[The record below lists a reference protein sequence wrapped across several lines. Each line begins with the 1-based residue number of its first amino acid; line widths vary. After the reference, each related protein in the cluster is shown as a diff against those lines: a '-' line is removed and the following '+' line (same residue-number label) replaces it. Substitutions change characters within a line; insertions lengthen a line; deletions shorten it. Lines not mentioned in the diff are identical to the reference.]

1 MNNSMVK
8 LIMDKEVTVVI
19 VDFSM
24 DILKLT
30 AEIGGYLGLW
40 LGLSVLDLYNSL
52 ASIHTYFK
60 KIK

>member
-1 MNNSMVK
+1 MVMVK

-40 LGLSVLDLYNSL
+40 LGLSVLDLYNSF
-52 ASIHTYFK
+52 ASIYTYFK
-60 KIK
+60 KTK